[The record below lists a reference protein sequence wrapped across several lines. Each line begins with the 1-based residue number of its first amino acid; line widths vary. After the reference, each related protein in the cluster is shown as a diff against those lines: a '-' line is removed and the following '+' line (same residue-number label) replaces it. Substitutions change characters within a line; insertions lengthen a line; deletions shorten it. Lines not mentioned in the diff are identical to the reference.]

1 MTGFD
6 YTIIGIAALSI
17 LLGLWRGLVYEV
29 LSLLGWVAAYL
40 AARLYAADVAPLLP
54 VALGAEAIRMA
65 VAFILLFVVTMIV
78 SGILAWFLSKVV
90 KWVGLGWLDRALG
103 ALFGTLRALALAV
116 LLVLLAG
123 LSNLPQESWWR
134 HAWLSGHLEKMALAA
149 RIWLP
154 YDVAQRV
161 HY

>member
-17 LLGLWRGLVYEV
+17 LLGFWRGLVYEV
-29 LSLLGWVAAYL
+29 LSLLGWVVAYL
-40 AARLYAADVAPLLP
+40 VARLFAADVATLLP
-54 VALGAEAIRMA
+54 ASLGAQAIRITL
-65 VAFILLFVVTMIV
+65 AFVLLFVATMIV
-78 SGILAWFLSKVV
+78 SGIVTWLLSKFV
-90 KWVGLGWLDRALG
+90 KWIGLGWLDRALG
-103 ALFGTLRALALAV
+103 TLFGTLRALLLAV

-123 LSNLPQESWWR
+123 LSKLPQETWWR
-134 HAWLSGHLEKMALAA
+134 EASLSAPLEKMALAA

-154 YDVAQRV
+154 HDVAQRV